1 MARLLSGD
9 GPMIHRL
16 ANEVIPTD
24 EYIQAIIM
32 WLTGNQGAPF
42 RVIRDAAVLKVAD
55 ELSIIAYDE

>member
-1 MARLLSGD
+1 
-9 GPMIHRL
+9 MIHRL